1 LSLSSPV
8 VSLSVDIQVCPAAA
22 VLKGFRGA
30 AELGASVTI
39 RNGASFVE
47 PATATHPRVP
57 AADVTFS
64 WQTFEDAAWDAGMSR
79 RYGGIHWQ
87 FGDTY
92 ARDVGKKLGEG
103 AFSLAKKLWEG
114 GCAGY
119 SGGRTV

>member
-1 LSLSSPV
+1 M
-8 VSLSVDIQVCPAAA
+8 
-22 VLKGFRGA
+22 
-30 AELGASVTI
+30 
-39 RNGASFVE
+39 E

-57 AADVTFS
+57 TADVTFS

-79 RYGGIHWQ
+79 RDGGIHWQ

-114 GCAGY
+114 G
-119 SGGRTV
+119 